1 MGRGKKSHKNVTVDS
16 DSGQYGVLENQ
27 KEDYLEDVYMSF
39 VANFPFLL
47 VSGKGV
53 NTRLNIV
60 IGGDLVPVR
69 RSKKYFKSGDA
80 VKIFNDLLF
89 EFEEADLS
97 IVNLE
102 CPLIN
107 KSTPIVKNGPV
118 LGVENACINGIK
130 QANIDVLN
138 LANNHILDHGSEGLE
153 NTLKVCS
160 DAGVLTVG
168 AGKNLE
174 DARQILIKKV
184 GNIKVGI
191 LAVAEHEFSIATK
204 DTWGANPLDLIDY
217 VRNIKSQRSKFDF
230 LIVLLHGGNEGYQY
244 PSPRLKD
251 TCRFM
256 VEMGANAVIVQHT
269 HCPGCYEEYQNGHII
284 YGQGNLIF
292 DSPSE
297 DKNWFEGFLVKLS
310 IAENLTSTVD
320 VIPYI
325 QSGMQT
331 GAKKMDKE
339 KAKLFLQGLKER
351 SNAIK
356 DEAFIKNQWYMFCQ
370 KRKYACLSNVLGLNR
385 LLTKILFKTNGIGLF
400 IKCFYSENSILRL
413 KNTVQC
419 ESHREILETIL

>member
-1 MGRGKKSHKNVTVDS
+1 MKKSN
-16 DSGQYGVLENQ
+16 N
-27 KEDYLEDVYMSF
+27 
-39 VANFPFLL
+39 
-47 VSGKGV
+47 
-53 NTRLNIV
+53 LNIL
-60 IGGDLVPVR
+60 IGGDVCPIGR
-69 RSKKYFKSGDA
+69 NQSYFDKGDA
-80 VKIFNDLLF
+80 SSIFNDLLT
-89 EFEEADLS
+89 EFDNADLS
-97 IVNLE
+97 IVNME
-102 CPLIN
+102 CPFIN

-118 LGVENACINGIK
+118 LGVENACINGVK

-160 DAGVLTVG
+160 DADVLTVG
-168 AGKNLE
+168 AGRNLE

-191 LAVAEHEFSIATK
+191 LAVAEYEFSIATK

-217 VRNIKSQRSKFDF
+217 VRNIKSHNDKFDF

-244 PSPRLKD
+244 PSPRLRD

-269 HCPGCYEEYQNGHII
+269 HCSGCYEEYQGGHII

-292 DSPSE
+292 DYPSE

-320 VIPYI
+320 MIPYI

-351 SNAIK
+351 SIAIK

-370 KRKYACLSNVLGLNR
+370 ERKYACLSKVLGLNR
-385 LLTKILFKTNGIGLF
+385 LLTKILFKTNGFGLF
-400 IKCFYSENSILRL
+400 IKCFYSENSIIRL
-413 KNTVQC
+413 KNTVRC